1 MTETK
6 KCFLFDFDILFLLLE
21 KIIDSRMIVGNV
33 YISPKVLT
41 PILKLQATNKVLMN
55 QFDEYLEIIYA
66 KMLPVHIPAEVKK
79 HSEELYQVVYMYSS
93 CLKSTDMPQID
104 IQQCIPSASLY
115 EKGWFST
122 WLNSFKL
129 KISKEAKYLCLSF
142 RSSIGNE
149 IVTKR
154 QLWKVRKITHSKIL
168 KSLPGTFKRVQ
179 QYDVLL
185 TSVDSERT
193 TDENFETESIPNQMI
208 LQNIPLSNLKA
219 KDLVM
224 AHYRNICGNCNS
236 ALTSYHSDSS
246 CPAMRNLCNICFRE
260 NTISITHAYNMFK
273 ERNHLSLV
281 LRCFD
286 FFEKKGHKGIVRMNK
301 LRMVELTKK
310 KWDDLVKNRNKKYD
324 NDHIY

>member
-21 KIIDSRMIVGNV
+21 KIIDSRLIVCNE
-33 YISPKVLT
+33 YISAKVLT
-41 PILKLQATNKVLMN
+41 PILKLQATNKVLLN
-55 QFDEYLEIIYA
+55 QFDEYLEVIYA
-66 KMLPVHIPAEVKK
+66 KMLPVHIPAGVKK
-79 HSEELYQVVYMYSS
+79 HNEELYQVVYMYSS
-93 CLKSTDMPQID
+93 CLKSTYMPQID

-129 KISKEAKYLCLSF
+129 KMSKDARYLCLSF
-142 RSSIGNE
+142 RSSIGDE

-154 QLWKVRKITHSKIL
+154 KLWKVKKVTHSRL
-168 KSLPGTFKRVQ
+168 FKSLPGTSKRVQ
-179 QYDVLL
+179 LYDILL
-185 TSVDSERT
+185 TSAEGEQT
-193 TDENFETESIPNQMI
+193 TDENFETGSIPNQMI
-208 LQNIPLSNLKA
+208 LQNMPLSNLKA
-219 KDLVM
+219 KDLVR
-224 AHYRNICGNCNS
+224 AHFRNICSNCHS
-236 ALTSYHSDSS
+236 AFTSYHSDSS
-246 CPAMRNLCNICFRE
+246 CPAMRNLCNICLKE
-260 NTISITHAYNMFK
+260 NTISITHAYNIFK
-273 ERNHLSLV
+273 ERNHLSSV
-281 LRCFD
+281 LRCFE

>member
-21 KIIDSRMIVGNV
+21 KIIDSRVIVGNE

-55 QFDEYLEIIYA
+55 QFEEYLEIIYA
-66 KMLPVHIPAEVKK
+66 KMLPTHIPAEVKM
-79 HSEELYQVVYMYSS
+79 HNEELYQVVYMYSS
-93 CLKSTDMPQID
+93 CLKSTDLPQID
-104 IQQCIPSASLY
+104 IQQCIPSVSLY

-129 KISKEAKYLCLSF
+129 KMSKEAKYLCLSF
-142 RSSIGNE
+142 RSSIGSE

-154 QLWKVRKITHSKIL
+154 QLWKVTKTTHSRIL
-168 KSLPGTFKRVQ
+168 KSLPGTLKRVQ
-179 QYDVLL
+179 LYDVVLR
-185 TSVDSERT
+185 SVDSERT
-193 TDENFETESIPNQMI
+193 TDKNFETESIPNQMI
-208 LQNIPLSNLKA
+208 LQNMPLSNLKA
-219 KDLVM
+219 KDLVK

-236 ALTSYHSDSS
+236 AFTSYHSDSS
-246 CPAMRNLCNICFRE
+246 CAAMRNLCNICLKE
-260 NTISITHAYNMFK
+260 NTISVTHAYNMFK
-273 ERNHLSLV
+273 ERSHLSLV
-281 LRCFD
+281 LRCFE